1 MLKKTISLLL
11 STVISFSFFS
21 VLASAEDQS
30 DLRIAVASDLH
41 YNSPRAELTEEC
53 DDPIFWYANR
63 RAAMEDESGF
73 IIDEFL
79 AECAADTSVDHVLIS
94 GDLTDSRSDIPQ
106 HEELAEKLRRF
117 EEESGKDVY
126 VINGN
131 HDTGSGENDYS
142 VDDFKSIYHDF
153 GYDKALVIDD
163 ETASYT
169 ADLGDKYRLIALDS
183 CDQHASTAD
192 GMTLSRVKWVRLQ
205 ADAAKKDGKYP
216 VLMMHHNLVDHLPVQ
231 RLLNHDFI
239 VRFHYST
246 AELFADWG
254 IRVVL
259 TGHEH
264 CSDVSVFT
272 GALGNKLYDLATT
285 SLTMY
290 PLSYRVIS
298 FTDEKIDYESRVLS
312 GIDTG
317 ALSAAV
323 SGYTDEQL
331 CLMDADINAY
341 AKGFL
346 KAGVQYRLELSLSDE
361 KIGIKEND
369 IYYGLVHNAVSSL
382 TALLRAP
389 LYGEGSVSEKA
400 QKYGISIPESRY
412 ATGWD
417 LATELVARH
426 YQGGEDILP
435 DSPEVT
441 ILLRTVALILREE
454 LRGVP
459 DSVVS
464 GAVGSLLDGSP
475 ARFDNMEKALQQT
488 FGGIGPVEYLA
499 AAVASPLL
507 YEFAF
512 DSDGA
517 DDNNG
522 SIEGYAVSGVSF
534 RLDNA
539 GAKAMSVIRA
549 LLTYIRYV
557 MFYLSKILV
566 K

>member
-1 MLKKTISLLL
+1 MFKKTISLLL
-11 STVISFSFFS
+11 SIVISFSFFG
-21 VLASAEDQS
+21 VLASAEDKN
-30 DLRIAVASDLH
+30 DLRVAVASDLH

-73 IIDEFL
+73 IIDAFL
-79 AECAADTSVDHVLIS
+79 SECAADNSVDYVLIS
-94 GDLTDSRSDIPQ
+94 GDLTDSRSDVPQ

-169 ADLGDKYRLIALDS
+169 ADLGEKYRLIALDS

-192 GMTLSRVKWVRLQ
+192 GMSLSRVKWVKTQ
-205 ADAAKKDGKYP
+205 ADAAKKDGRYP

-246 AELFADWG
+246 AELFSDWG

-298 FTDEKIDYESRVLS
+298 FTDDKIDYESRVLS
-312 GIDTG
+312 GIDTD
-317 ALSAAV
+317 ALSATV

-331 CLMDADINAY
+331 RLMDADINAF

-361 KIGIKEND
+361 KIGVDEGD
-369 IYYGLVHNAVSSL
+369 IYYGLVHNATSSL
-382 TALLRAP
+382 VALLRAP
-389 LYGEGSVSEKA
+389 LYGEDSVSERA
-400 QKYGISIPESRY
+400 QAYGIAIPESGY

-417 LATELVARH
+417 LATDLVARH
-426 YQGGEDILP
+426 YEGGEDVLP
-435 DSPEVT
+435 ESPEVT

-454 LRGVP
+454 LRGIP
-459 DSVVS
+459 ESVIS
-464 GAVGSLLDGSP
+464 GAAGSLLNGSS
-475 ARFDNMEKALQQT
+475 ARFDNMNTALLKT

-522 SIEGYAVSGVSF
+522 SIEGYGVSGASY
-534 RLDNA
+534 RLDNIGSKA
-539 GAKAMSVIRA
+539 GSVLRS

-557 MFYLSKILV
+557 LYYVSKIFV